1 MQENLFKW
9 FFRIRQYRFV
19 DLTQRTLTRLFPFA
33 IIGSF
38 LSAFRKTV
46 LDDAGF
52 INNVF
57 DIPNLLP
64 QYDLLNHYFQNLS
77 HLTLGILG
85 ILAAYYMADLSV
97 RKYSHKIY
105 QAGITA
111 AVAYVLVF
119 NPANLVKGHMQLSA
133 MTRYTGMRGLLV
145 GLVFGYIVGTI
156 FGRVARWGQKH
167 AKHTESVNNYGMIG
181 VVALVL
187 GGGLLLN
194 VGLNMLVKFTPITNG
209 IDMAVSALQR
219 GSFSMTLLGTLVTTA
234 MRWLGLSGPFEFD
247 NSFTSPTANANL
259 MFALKH
265 HSAWQVPNPFTEESL
280 YDSFGLFGGV
290 GGVLALGVAV
300 ILFSKSHK
308 QRAISNISILPTLFG
323 SGQGLMIGLPV
334 LFSPIYL
341 IPFIFVPTINVCLGA
356 ILIGLKAMPPSI
368 YPVPIGTPGP
378 LIAFMGSGGNCVALF
393 AGIVMFIIDVMIY
406 IPFVKL
412 DERIQIRLN
421 ERH

>member
-9 FFRIRQYRFV
+9 FYQIRQYRFV
-19 DLTQRTLTRLFPFA
+19 DLTQQTLTRLFPFA

-46 LDDAGF
+46 LDDEGF
-52 INNVF
+52 VNNVF
-57 DIPNLLP
+57 NIPDILP
-64 QYDLLNHYFQNLS
+64 KYDVLNHYFQNLT

-85 ILAAYYMADLSV
+85 ILAAYYMAELTV
-97 RKYSHKIY
+97 RKYSHRIY
-105 QAGITA
+105 QAGITS

-119 NPANLVKGHMQLSA
+119 NPANLVKGHMQLA
-133 MTRYTGMRGLLV
+133 ALTRYTGMRGLLV
-145 GLVFGYIVGTI
+145 GLIFGYLVGSI

-167 AKHTESVNNYGMIG
+167 DRHADNVNNYGMIG

-187 GGGLLLN
+187 AGGLVLN
-194 VGLNMLVKFTPITNG
+194 VGLNALVKFTPITNG
-209 IDMAVSALQR
+209 IETVVSTLQR
-219 GSFSMTLLGTLVTTA
+219 GTFGMTLLGTIVTTGL
-234 MRWLGLSGPFEFD
+234 RWVGLSGPFEFD

-265 HSAWQVPNPFTEESL
+265 HSPWQVPNPFTEESL

-290 GGVLALGVAV
+290 GGILALGVA
-300 ILFSKSHK
+300 ILLFSNNRK
-308 QRAISNISILPTLFG
+308 QRATSHISMLPTIFG

-334 LFSPIYL
+334 LFNPIYL
-341 IPFIFVPTINVCLGA
+341 LPFVLVPTVNVCLGA
-356 ILIGLKAMPPSI
+356 LLICCKAMPPSI

-378 LIAFMGSGGNCVALF
+378 LIAFIGSGGNFVALL
-393 AGIVMFIIDVMIY
+393 AGIGMFIIDVLIY

-412 DERIQIRLN
+412 DKRIQTRLN